1 MAFAPYE
8 QFFEAV
14 KRSRSVG
21 VFFRSAWNGDSLG
34 SALAVAELVSSLGK
48 PAEIICD
55 NFVPHP
61 SYNFLEKQNSV
72 LPKPREM
79 RLLNLKINA
88 APADYDLTHTHKD
101 GAIHISV
108 KTENGLIGP
117 ENIAATTEE
126 WKHDLIVCV
135 DTPDLA
141 SLGAIKND
149 YRVFLNETPIVNIDH
164 DPANEQFGQINL
176 VDIRASATAEIV
188 ADLFAALDWK
198 LVNPETATTLLA
210 GIISKTKSFRTNA
223 VTPKT
228 LDTAGR
234 LISAGARRG
243 EIIENLFRMRPVEA
257 LRLWGRVLARLKQ
270 DRQSRF
276 VWSVLTRADFVHAGA
291 DESHLPNAI
300 EELIASTSDA
310 DIVCVIHENSANDG
324 KISALI
330 GAERG
335 QNAMHLAAP
344 FSPTGNNKLARFSL
358 PASDLISA
366 EKNIV
371 DHVRSTI
378 AAAR

>member
-8 QFFEAV
+8 QFFGAV

-21 VFFRSAWNGDSLG
+21 VFFRSAWSGDSLG
-34 SALAVAELVSSLGK
+34 SALAVAELITSLGK
-48 PAEIICD
+48 PVEINCD
-55 NFVPHP
+55 NFIPHP
-61 SYNFLEKQNSV
+61 SYNFLEKQKSV

-88 APADYDLTHTHKD
+88 APTEYDLVHTHHD

-108 KTENGLIGP
+108 KTANGLLGP
-117 ENIAATTEE
+117 ENITATTEE
-126 WKHDLIVCV
+126 WKHDLVVCV

-188 ADLFAALDWK
+188 ADLFTALDWK
-198 LVNPETATTLLA
+198 LVTPETATTLLT

-270 DRQSRF
+270 DRVNRL

-291 DESHLPNAI
+291 DETNLPDAI
-300 EELIASTSDA
+300 DELIASTSDA
-310 DIVCVIHENSANDG
+310 DVVCVIHENSKNDG
-324 KISALI
+324 GVSALI

-335 QNAMHLAAP
+335 QNALHLAAP
-344 FSPTGNNKLARFSL
+344 FSPTGTSKMARFAL
-358 PASDLISA
+358 PPSDLISA
-366 EKNIV
+366 EKLLV
-371 DHVRSTI
+371 DHVRKTM
-378 AAAR
+378 AAAH

>member
-8 QFFEAV
+8 QFFGAV

-21 VFFRSAWNGDSLG
+21 VFFRSAWSGDSLG
-34 SALAVAELVSSLGK
+34 SALAVAELITSLGK
-48 PAEIICD
+48 PVEIICD
-55 NFVPHP
+55 NFMAHP
-61 SYNFLEKQNSV
+61 SYNFLEKQKSV

-88 APADYDLTHTHKD
+88 APTEYDLVHTHHD

-108 KTENGLIGP
+108 KTANGLLGP
-117 ENIAATTEE
+117 ENITATTEE
-126 WKHDLIVCV
+126 WKHDLVVCV

-188 ADLFAALDWK
+188 ADLFTALDWK
-198 LVNPETATTLLA
+198 LVTPETATTLLT

-270 DRQSRF
+270 DRVNRL

-291 DESHLPNAI
+291 DETNLPDAI
-300 EELIASTSDA
+300 DELIASTSDA
-310 DIVCVIHENSANDG
+310 DVVCVIHENSKNDG
-324 KISALI
+324 GVSALI

-335 QNAMHLAAP
+335 QNALHLAAP
-344 FSPTGNNKLARFSL
+344 FSPTGTSKMARFAL
-358 PASDLISA
+358 PPSDLISA
-366 EKNIV
+366 EKLLV
-371 DHVRSTI
+371 DHVRKTM
-378 AAAR
+378 AAAH